1 MKRATIGL
9 ILLTLVAAGLAAAA
23 LSVAGTASSRRP
35 AAWATLA
42 FSRPE
47 AAGGG
52 VYLIGRR
59 GARLLARAGL
69 EPAWSPDGR
78 RVAYV
83 APGSGGASDV
93 FVKDADGTHRGR
105 ITRTDGVYEASPSWS
120 PDGLRLAFERD
131 GTIVVARADGSRAR
145 LLTRGWSPSW
155 SPGGKRIAFER
166 DGDLFLMRAS
176 GGTPSRLTATTAAE
190 SAPSWARDGRRLA
203 YVSDE
208 TGMPDIRILD
218 TRSRVATPLTADPAF
233 DSAPA
238 FSADGR
244 RIVFVSDRGGAEAL
258 WRVPAGGGAAL
269 PVGGLASATD
279 PEPRPVPE
287 TAELLPDLDQQPPQD
302 LDVRTSGRRHLLWFT
317 SAADNVG
324 LGPFI
329 VDGRRRSAGRAMRAN
344 QRVRLANGTLRTYPK
359 IGVWRYNGSSDHS
372 HWHLLHFQ
380 RYELRR
386 ADGSVVVRDRKSG
399 FCIGDRYGV
408 AADRVDGFVPRPV
421 YRGFCNLYQP
431 TARRVDGGT
440 SVGYSDR
447 YHSRLDGQN
456 VDITRVPT
464 GEYVLV
470 NRSNP
475 QLLIRELRYENN
487 AGSVRISIGRP
498 KGRRAPPS
506 VRVLKTCPDSDRCD

>member
-1 MKRATIGL
+1 MKRATVGL
-9 ILLTLVAAGLAAAA
+9 ILLTLVAAGLAATA
-23 LSVAGTASSRRP
+23 LSVAGTASRSRP

-47 AAGGG
+47 TAGGG
-52 VYLIGRR
+52 VYLVGRR
-59 GARLLARAGL
+59 GARLLARGGL

-83 APGSGGASDV
+83 APGAGGVGDV
-93 FVKDADGTHRGR
+93 FVRDADGRHRGR
-105 ITRTDGVYEASPSWS
+105 ITHTDGVYEASPSWS

-131 GTIVVARADGSRAR
+131 GSIVVARADGSRAR
-145 LLTRGWSPSW
+145 LLTRGLSPSW

-166 DGDLFLMRAS
+166 DGDLFLVPAS
-176 GGTPSRLTATTAAE
+176 GGRPVRLTVTTAAE
-190 SAPSWARDGRRLA
+190 SAPSWAPDGRRLA
-203 YVSDE
+203 YVSE
-208 TGMPDIRILD
+208 EAGMRDIRVLD
-218 TRSRVATPLTADPAF
+218 TRSRSAIPLTADPAF
-233 DSAPA
+233 DSSPA

-244 RIVFVSDRGGAEAL
+244 RIVFVSDRSGTEAL
-258 WRVPAGGGAAL
+258 WRVPAQGGAAS
-269 PVGGLASATD
+269 PVGGPALAAD
-279 PEPRPVPE
+279 PEPRPGPE
-287 TAELLPDLDQQPPQD
+287 TPELLPDLDQQPPQD
-302 LDVRTSGRRHLLWFT
+302 LDVRTKGRRHLLWFT

-344 QRVRLANGTLRTYPK
+344 QRVRLANGSLRTYPE
-359 IGVWRYNGSSDHS
+359 IGVWRYNASSDHS
-372 HWHLLHFQ
+372 HWHLIHFQ
-380 RYELRR
+380 RYELRQ

-421 YRGFCNLYQP
+421 YRGLCSLYQP

-456 VDITRVPT
+456 VNITRVPA

-470 NRSNP
+470 NRANP

-487 AGSVRISIGRP
+487 AGSVRLRISRP

-506 VRVLKTCPDSDRCD
+506 VRVLKTCPDSDRCE